1 MIGKSAPTPPPAPDP
16 TVVAAAQT
24 ASNQQTALYQS
35 QLNNGD
41 SNGPAGSV
49 TNTYNPATNQWT
61 QNTSLSPAEQDI
73 FNSGTADQS
82 AALGVAGQQ
91 IGRVGQ
97 ALGQGLTAPTLQ
109 TGVADPSLQYG
120 FNAGG
125 PIQASVG
132 PQNFNQAVN
141 QTIGANFGGE
151 MALLQPQMQQAEE
164 QQNAGLIAQ
173 GLNPNDA
180 AYQNSQ
186 TLFNNG
192 QAQQLAQAA
201 VGAVNSGN
209 AEQNTLFGQQY
220 AQGQFANAAQQQA
233 TTQNQ
238 AQASFAN
245 TAAGQ
250 AQQQALAAAQFGN
263 QAQQQNF
270 QNTAYAQQQPID
282 EFSALM
288 GQNQVASPA
297 AAQLGQTSV
306 APTDVLGAY
315 SLQQQALQSDYQA
328 QMGQY
333 QSGLGGLFSLGSAAL
348 GFL

>member
-1 MIGKSAPTPPPAPDP
+1 
-16 TVVAAAQT
+16 
-24 ASNQQTALYQS
+24 
-35 QLNNGD
+35 
-41 SNGPAGSV
+41 
-49 TNTYNPATNQWT
+49 
-61 QNTSLSPAEQDI
+61 
-73 FNSGTADQS
+73 
-82 AALGVAGQQ
+82 
-91 IGRVGQ
+91 
-97 ALGQGLTAPTLQ
+97 
-109 TGVADPSLQYG
+109 
-120 FNAGG
+120 
-125 PIQASVG
+125 
-132 PQNFNQAVN
+132 
-141 QTIGANFGGE
+141 
-151 MALLQPQMQQAEE
+151 MQQAEE